1 MAGKRER
8 IAIRRIDNLA
18 ARQVT
23 FSKRRRGL
31 FKKAEELS
39 ILCDAEV
46 GLVVFSATGK
56 LFHFASSSMKQII
69 DRYDS
74 HSKTLQRSQVPS
86 QPAEDD
92 AACARLREELAEASL
107 KLRQMRGDELHRLN
121 VQQLQ
126 ELEKNLESGLSS
138 VLKTKSQ
145 KIIDEINGLERKAS
159 TRMQLIEENARLKEQ
174 VKSMLSFALSSNLL
188 FPVKSHLNDP
198 LKLEVSRMARL
209 EMQAG
214 ADSEVV
220 YEEGQSSES
229 VTNTSYPRAPVDND
243 DSSDTSLRLG

>member
-56 LFHFASSSMKQII
+56 LFHFASSSMNQII

-74 HSKTLQRSQVPS
+74 HSKTLQKSEAPS
-86 QPAEDD
+86 QLQSHVDD
-92 AACARLREELAEASL
+92 STCARLREELVEASL
-107 KLRQMRGDELHRLN
+107 KLRQLRGEELQRLS

-126 ELEKNLESGLSS
+126 ELEKTLESGLGS

-145 KIIDEINGLERKAS
+145 KILDEIDGLERK
-159 TRMQLIEENARLKEQ
+159 RMQLIEENSRLKEQ
-174 VKSMLSFALSSNLL
+174 VT
-188 FPVKSHLNDP
+188 
-198 LKLEVSRMARL
+198 RMARM
-209 EMQAG
+209 EMQLG

-229 VTNTSYPRAPVDND
+229 VTNASYPRPSADTD
-243 DSSDTSLRLG
+243 DGGSDTSLSLGLPLFSSK

>member
-56 LFHFASSSMKQII
+56 LFHFASTSMKQVI

-74 HSKTLQRSQVPS
+74 HSKNLQKSEALSQLQS
-86 QPAEDD
+86 HIDD
-92 AACARLREELAEASL
+92 GTCSRLKEELAETSL
-107 KLRQMRGDELHRLN
+107 KLRQMRGEELQRLS

-126 ELEKNLESGLSS
+126 ELEKTLESGLGS

-145 KIIDEINGLERKAS
+145 KILDEISGLERK
-159 TRMQLIEENARLKEQ
+159 RMELIEENSRLKEQ
-174 VKSMLSFALSSNLL
+174 VT
-188 FPVKSHLNDP
+188 H
-198 LKLEVSRMARL
+198 MARMETQL
-209 EMQAG
+209 G
-214 ADSEVV
+214 VDSEIV
-220 YEEGQSSES
+220 YGEGQSSES
-229 VTNTSYPRAPVDND
+229 VTNTSYPRPSTDTD
-243 DSSDTSLRLG
+243 DCSDTSLRLGLPFFSSK

>member
-56 LFHFASSSMKQII
+56 LFHFASTSMKQII

-74 HSKTLQRSQVPS
+74 HSKTLPKSEAPS
-86 QPAEDD
+86 QLQSHVDD
-92 AACARLREELAEASL
+92 STCAKLRGELAEASL
-107 KLRQMRGDELHRLN
+107 KLRQMRGEELQRLS

-126 ELEKNLESGLSS
+126 ELEKTLESGLGS

-145 KIIDEINGLERKAS
+145 KIHDEINGLERK
-159 TRMQLIEENARLKEQ
+159 RMQLIEENSRLKEQ
-174 VKSMLSFALSSNLL
+174 VT
-188 FPVKSHLNDP
+188 
-198 LKLEVSRMARL
+198 RMARMEVQL
-209 EMQAG
+209 G
-214 ADSEVV
+214 VDSEFV

-229 VTNTSYPRAPVDND
+229 VTNTSYPRPPADTD
-243 DSSDTSLRLG
+243 DGGSDTSLRLGLPLFSSK

>member
-31 FKKAEELS
+31 FKKAQELS

-74 HSKTLQRSQVPS
+74 HSKTLQKSEAPS
-86 QPAEDD
+86 QLQSSHAEDST
-92 AACARLREELAEASL
+92 CARLREKLAEASL
-107 KLRQMRGDELHRLN
+107 KLRQMRGEELQRLSF
-121 VQQLQ
+121 QQLQ
-126 ELEKNLESGLSS
+126 ELEKSLESGLGS

-145 KIIDEINGLERKAS
+145 KILDEISCLERK
-159 TRMQLIEENARLKEQ
+159 RIQLIEENSRLKEQ
-174 VKSMLSFALSSNLL
+174 VT
-188 FPVKSHLNDP
+188 
-198 LKLEVSRMARL
+198 RMARM
-209 EMQAG
+209 EMQLG
-214 ADSEVV
+214 DDSEVV

-229 VTNTSYPRAPVDND
+229 VTNASYPRPPVDD
-243 DSSDTSLRLG
+243 DSSDTSLRLGLPLFN

>member
-8 IAIRRIDNLA
+8 IAIRRIENLT

-46 GLVVFSATGK
+46 GLIVFSATGK
-56 LFHFASSSMKQII
+56 LFHFANTSMKQII

-74 HSKTLQRSQVPS
+74 HSKTLQKSEAPS
-86 QPAEDD
+86 QLQSHVDD
-92 AACARLREELAEASL
+92 NTCAKLREELAEATL
-107 KLRQMRGDELHRLN
+107 KLRQMRGEELQRLS

-126 ELEKNLESGLSS
+126 ELEKTLESGLGS

-145 KIIDEINGLERKAS
+145 KISDEISGLERK
-159 TRMQLIEENARLKEQ
+159 RMLLIEENSRLKEQ
-174 VKSMLSFALSSNLL
+174 LQVT
-188 FPVKSHLNDP
+188 
-198 LKLEVSRMARL
+198 RMARM
-209 EMQAG
+209 EMQLG

-229 VTNTSYPRAPVDND
+229 VTNTSYPRPPADTD
-243 DSSDTSLRLG
+243 DGGSDTSLRLGLPLFSSK

>member
-69 DRYDS
+69 ERYDS
-74 HSKTLQRSQVPS
+74 HSKTLLKSEATSQRQSH
-86 QPAEDD
+86 ADD
-92 AACARLREELAEASL
+92 SNCARLKEELAEASL
-107 KLRQMRGDELHRLN
+107 KLRQMRGEELQSLS

-126 ELEKNLESGLSS
+126 ELEKTLESGLGS

-145 KIIDEINGLERKAS
+145 KIIDEINDLERK
-159 TRMQLIEENARLKEQ
+159 RMQLIEENARLKEQ
-174 VKSMLSFALSSNLL
+174 VNQ
-188 FPVKSHLNDP
+188 
-198 LKLEVSRMARL
+198 MART
-209 EMQAG
+209 EMQLG
-214 ADSEVV
+214 VDSEVV

-229 VTNTSYPRAPVDND
+229 VTNASYPRPSADTD
-243 DSSDTSLRLG
+243 DGSDTSLRLGLPLFSAK

>member
-8 IAIRRIDNLA
+8 IAIRRIENLT

-46 GLVVFSATGK
+46 GLIVFSATGK
-56 LFHFASSSMKQII
+56 LFHFANTSMKQII

-74 HSKTLQRSQVPS
+74 HSKTLQKSEAPS
-86 QPAEDD
+86 QLQSHVDD
-92 AACARLREELAEASL
+92 NTCAKLREELAEATL
-107 KLRQMRGDELHRLN
+107 KLRQMRGEELQRLS

-126 ELEKNLESGLSS
+126 ELEKTLESGLGS

-145 KIIDEINGLERKAS
+145 KISDEISGLERK
-159 TRMQLIEENARLKEQ
+159 RMLLIEENSRLKEQ
-174 VKSMLSFALSSNLL
+174 VT
-188 FPVKSHLNDP
+188 
-198 LKLEVSRMARL
+198 RMARM
-209 EMQAG
+209 EMQLG

-229 VTNTSYPRAPVDND
+229 VTNTSYPRPPADTD
-243 DSSDTSLRLG
+243 DGGSDTSLRLGLPLFSSK

>member
-56 LFHFASSSMKQII
+56 LFHFASTSMKQVI

-74 HSKTLQRSQVPS
+74 HSKNLQKSEAPS
-86 QPAEDD
+86 QLQSHIDD
-92 AACARLREELAEASL
+92 GTCARLKQELAETSL
-107 KLRQMRGDELHRLN
+107 KLRQMRGEELQRLS

-126 ELEKNLESGLSS
+126 ELEKTLESGLGS

-145 KIIDEINGLERKAS
+145 KILDEISGLERK
-159 TRMQLIEENARLKEQ
+159 RMELIEENSRLKEQ
-174 VKSMLSFALSSNLL
+174 VNPCSPLLSFRFCPSFVSNDVSVLK
-188 FPVKSHLNDP
+188 PRRSEAAGDP
-198 LKLEVSRMARL
+198 DGKDGDAAWRRFRNCV
-209 EMQAG
+209 
-214 ADSEVV
+214 
-220 YEEGQSSES
+220 
-229 VTNTSYPRAPVDND
+229 
-243 DSSDTSLRLG
+243 

>member
-8 IAIRRIDNLA
+8 IAIRRIENLA

-46 GLVVFSATGK
+46 GLIVFSATGK
-56 LFHFASSSMKQII
+56 LFHFANTSMKQII

-74 HSKTLQRSQVPS
+74 HSKTLQKSEAPS
-86 QPAEDD
+86 QLQSHVDD
-92 AACARLREELAEASL
+92 NTCAKLREELAEATL
-107 KLRQMRGDELHRLN
+107 KLRQMRGEELQRLS

-126 ELEKNLESGLSS
+126 ELEKTLESGLGS

-145 KIIDEINGLERKAS
+145 KISDEISGLERK
-159 TRMQLIEENARLKEQ
+159 RMLLIEENSRLKEQ
-174 VKSMLSFALSSNLL
+174 LQVT
-188 FPVKSHLNDP
+188 
-198 LKLEVSRMARL
+198 RMARM
-209 EMQAG
+209 EMQQG

-229 VTNTSYPRAPVDND
+229 VTNTSYPRPPADTD
-243 DSSDTSLRLG
+243 DGGSDTSLRLGLPLFSSK

>member
-1 MAGKRER
+1 MGGKRER

-23 FSKRRRGL
+23 FSKRRKGL

-39 ILCDAEV
+39 ILCDADV

-56 LFHFASSSMKQII
+56 LFNFASSSMKQII

-74 HSKTLQRSQVPS
+74 HSKTLQRSEEPS
-86 QPAEDD
+86 QPAEDR
-92 AACARLREELAEASL
+92 ACARLREELVEASL
-107 KLRQMRGDELHRLN
+107 KLRQMRGEELHRLN

-126 ELEKNLESGLSS
+126 ELEKSLESGLSS

-145 KIIDEINGLERKAS
+145 KIIDEIRGLERK
-159 TRMQLIEENARLKEQ
+159 RMQLIEENSRLKEQ
-174 VKSMLSFALSSNLL
+174 
-188 FPVKSHLNDP
+188 
-198 LKLEVSRMARL
+198 VSRMARL
-209 EMQAG
+209 EMQLG

-220 YEEGQSSES
+220 YEEGMSSES
-229 VTNTSYPRAPVDND
+229 VTNTSYPRAPEDND
-243 DSSDTSLRLG
+243 DSSDTSLRLGLPLFTPK